1 MGNDWLTDELMQ
13 RAAKLIQ
20 DIDGIASQG
29 SIYVVSR
36 ALYEAEKRGREEAA
50 KIAERD
56 VDWSRFGK
64 GEIHEAWEGGA
75 DAARDYRLGIVSGRS
90 IAAAIRS
97 GQ

>member
-1 MGNDWLTDELMQ
+1 MGKVESEAEAIYDKLGRGAQSDVKTI
-13 RAAKLIQ
+13 AAALI
-20 DIDGIASQG
+20 
-29 SIYVVSR
+29 V
-36 ALYEAEKRGREEAA
+36 AEKRGKEEAA